1 MRRLTEGARM
11 VTICVAPAGQR
22 GALAHFKKLVW
33 VLEGLFGLAPCFAEG
48 NRGMP
53 YNLTTNFLG
62 LASLQYAK
70 MFFKDL
76 GVGLRI
82 SYN

>member
-1 MRRLTEGARM
+1 MGFVQKVARDSGDAYEEVDRVARM

-48 NRGMP
+48 NQEMP
-53 YNLTTNFLG
+53 YFLICTVV
-62 LASLQYAK
+62 L
-70 MFFKDL
+70 
-76 GVGLRI
+76 
-82 SYN
+82 